1 MYIIKRT
8 IWLFLCSSLA
18 ICSHLHATSLSL
30 EQTIKQHSAE
40 LLPQTLKELEQSVN
54 INSGSMNFAGVKAVG
69 ALADQQL
76 SALGFTTQWLDGSD
90 FNRAGHLLA
99 TKLSDDPLAPK
110 IVMIGH
116 LDTVFSQ
123 DDEFQTYQRI
133 DEQTAKGPGVA
144 DMKGGNAII
153 INSMRI
159 LKRLGQLEKLS
170 IKVLLTGD
178 EESSG
183 EPLQLSKKAI
193 VDAAIWADIAL
204 GFENGDNNIGT
215 AMAARRGYTGWTLKV
230 TALPAHSS
238 QIFTPEVGSGA
249 IFEAARILHSMREAL
264 ANQENLSFNPGLI
277 LGGTRVSEQNERS
290 SGQAFGKSNVIAKE
304 VIVKGDLRSFSQ
316 QQLISAKQEMTK
328 IVAQNLP
335 HSQASIEFETG
346 YPPMTLSKG
355 NLALLARYHQAS
367 VDLGY
372 GPVVAANPRKAGAA
386 DISFAANH
394 VEMAL
399 DGLGL
404 MGRGAHTKDE
414 VADLTTLQKNIE
426 KTTLLLVRLIKPHS

>member
-1 MYIIKRT
+1 MFIKKIT
-8 IWLFLCSSLA
+8 ISGLLCAVLTMSSQ
-18 ICSHLHATSLSL
+18 LHGASLTL
-30 EQTIKQHSAE
+30 EQTIKQHSAQ
-40 LLPQTLKELEQSVN
+40 LLPQALQELEQSVN
-54 INSGSMNFAGVKAVG
+54 INSGSMNFTGVKAVG
-69 ALADQQL
+69 ALAEQQL
-76 SALGFTTQWLDGSD
+76 SALGFTTQWLDGRE

-99 TKLSDDPLAPK
+99 SNISDDPLATK

-123 DDEFQTYQRI
+123 DDAFQAFRRI
-133 DEQTAKGPGVA
+133 DDNTAAGPGVA

-153 INSMRI
+153 INSLRI
-159 LKRLGQLEKLS
+159 LKKLGLLEKLS
-170 IKVLLTGD
+170 IQVLLTGD

-183 EPLQLSKKAI
+183 EPLQLSKQAI

-230 TALPAHSS
+230 SAQPAHSS

-249 IFEAARILHSMREAL
+249 IFEAARILQSIRTAL
-264 ANQENLSFNPGLI
+264 SSQENLSFNPGLI
-277 LGGTRVSEQNERS
+277 LGGTRITEQSESS
-290 SGQAFGKSNVIAKE
+290 SGQAFGKSNVIAKD
-304 VIVKGDLRSFSQ
+304 VIVKGDLRAFSQ
-316 QQLISAKQEMTK
+316 QQLINAKQVMTE
-328 IVAQNLP
+328 IVADNLP
-335 HSQASIEFETG
+335 HSHATIEFETG
-346 YPPMTLSKG
+346 YPPMALSKG

-372 GPVVAANPRKAGAA
+372 GAVVAANPRKAGAA